1 MEYRKLGR
9 TGLDVSI
16 ISFGGVMAKNM
27 EQEEVNKVVSEAI
40 KRGVNLFDVGPTYG
54 DAPVSYTHLTLPTK
68 RIV

>member
-40 KRGVNLFDVGPTYG
+40 KRGVNLFDVGPL
-54 DAPVSYTHLTLPTK
+54 VQHQINSLLF
-68 RIV
+68 